1 MVKYILSGET
11 RQSMSKARLVIFMIL
26 VLSSVTL
33 SLFVFNNL
41 DWIQNVQAQQQ
52 QTTPGITGNTSGTVE
67 TATATGSSNN
77 MTGAKF
83 LIIQGAQSGLLSEVN
98 ATTSTVEL
106 RNVSDKTILFSER
119 PDRIV
124 SSVNTTDFIDNWSSG
139 QDSFAA
145 DPPNAVLVLDDI
157 EQSQELA
164 IIELYNPEYDS
175 EANTLKYII
184 TAENATA
191 ATTSLIGLPS
201 EFGQSTLVI
210 DIPIGINLGDDA

>member
-1 MVKYILSGET
+1 
-11 RQSMSKARLVIFMIL
+11 MSKVGLVIFMIL

-33 SLFVFNNL
+33 SLFVFNQL

-52 QTTPGITGNTSGTVE
+52 QQQNN
-67 TATATGSSNN
+67 SNN

-157 EQSQELA
+157 EQSQDLA

-175 EANTLKYII
+175 EANTLSYDI

-191 ATTSLIGLPS
+191 TATSPIGLPS

-210 DIPIGINLGDDA
+210 DIPIGINLG